1 MRANE
6 LIELGWRVCGE
17 LVDEDNKKYL
27 FVVEDDEGNWMV
39 LHYARYVI
47 ISSYLIQCL
56 R

>member
-27 FVVEDDEGNWMV
+27 FVVEDDFI
-39 LHYARYVI
+39 LLQI
-47 ISSYLIQCL
+47 IFLW
-56 R
+56 